1 MNTWAASC
9 GPVNWRSCW
18 ELPAKAKKTEG
29 GGMGSQ
35 YRYLIRIGRLLS
47 EPAALVLTSDGSCLV
62 GCVTAADLPHVRR
75 RQSELL
81 ALARSEP
88 ERAQP
93 VAWLVACDAL
103 EDHLAGQGGCLG
115 LRPCHCQPV

>member
-1 MNTWAASC
+1 MT
-9 GPVNWRSCW
+9 
-18 ELPAKAKKTEG
+18 
-29 GGMGSQ
+29 Q
-35 YRYLIRIGRLLS
+35 YYQYQIRIGRLLS
-47 EPAALVLTSDGSCLV
+47 EPAALLLTTDESCII
-62 GCVTAADLPHVRR
+62 GCVTVDDIPHVRR